1 MSTVSDVTPVFV
13 IDPNAPPGNV
23 VPALA
28 RLLIDMDRR
37 QKLLKDGPV
46 IMLKELSLDPVA
58 PGVAS
63 SCPTQN

>member
-1 MSTVSDVTPVFV
+1 MTAKNDVIPVFV
-13 IDPNAPPGNV
+13 IDPSAPLGNV

-37 QKLLKDGPV
+37 QKLPNDGPV

-58 PGVAS
+58 PGMAS

>member
-1 MSTVSDVTPVFV
+1 MTARPDVTPVFV

-28 RLLIDMDRR
+28 RLLIDMDRG